1 MTRKEEN
8 KTDNIT
14 IKITGQELEKTQW
27 SQRKVRKIQLI
38 H

>member
-1 MTRKEEN
+1 MTRKGEN

-14 IKITGQELEKTQW
+14 IKITGQELEKTQL
-27 SQRKVRKIQLI
+27 SQRKVWKIQLI